1 MDTHRAHRPTVHR
14 AVIEGLSPSE
24 VVKVSRV
31 GFPALRRSLERD
43 HDVIVASAVR
53 GLTIWDEDDRPGR
66 AVVERPNLVGRLD
79 RTPTHGPW
87 SSVEDLATEPMVAA
101 AARLRKAVTQI
112 RGVLA
117 PPFPVEDSWFVVL
130 LPVDPSPIAAAVDG
144 TEVLGLSDRIL
155 VLHEGHLTGE
165 FTKEEATPEKVM
177 MAATGESK
185 VFV

>member
-1 MDTHRAHRPTVHR
+1 M
-14 AVIEGLSPSE
+14 IEGLSPSE

-79 RTPTHGPW
+79 RAPTHGPW
-87 SSVEDLATEPMVAA
+87 LSVENLATEPMVAA

-144 TEVLGLSDRIL
+144 TEVLGLSEYPGGLRI
-155 VLHEGHLTGE
+155 H
-165 FTKEEATPEKVM
+165 AQQD
-177 MAATGESK
+177 ATGAEVRQYAAVLESAIAALRGGRSP
-185 VFV
+185 